1 MLVHMQ
7 AACHKAVAAQP
18 AGKINPQQIILE
30 AASLHQCCCVG
41 PDLAAYG
48 VDPVFK
54 SGTDLYNA
62 DLDDETDTV
71 SFYNCST
78 LGYNATYNIPNTDT
92 AVTVTAPA
100 TAAACTVLYINIAPC
115 LTIIVMQPWS
125 ILISNRHLYFELL
138 LLTIACICPRSHDCL
153 KCSMTSDIAGCLT
166 IMLLCMPL

>member
-1 MLVHMQ
+1 MQ
-7 AACHKAVAAQP
+7 AACRRAVAAPP
-18 AGKINPQQIILE
+18 AGRMELQQIVLE
-30 AASLHQCCCVG
+30 TASQYQCFSVG

-54 SGTDLYNA
+54 SGTNLYNA

-125 ILISNRHLYFELL
+125 ILISNRLLYFELL